1 MTMQLLIIATI
12 LSLLFSGGAGGCR
25 TKNFNVPPR
34 QSQSSTGQNANTGE
48 KETQPAGDLKVIAQ
62 GFHSSITDPFIA
74 VVRDEATYAELSKL
88 DGNLPK
94 LNVDLKTNTVIAAFL
109 GERNTGGYSV
119 EITRVANGEI
129 QIAEKAPAKDV
140 MVPQVITAPFKI
152 VSLPV
157 EGTEPVKIS
166 AGDAFRQTAQLYRI
180 DKGSFTISGGFAGR
194 SETYALAG
202 KLQIT
207 RLGDLVTVGFAVVS
221 TGTSHDRSL
230 RDVATGV
237 MKENS
242 FDISR
247 MSRGSLVDPPTGD
260 LRVAG
265 KFLDANR
272 LNLDLDTGGA
282 IVPDGF
288 QGKGTIEAQMVS
300 ASANE

>member
-1 MTMQLLIIATI
+1 MQSLIIATI
-12 LSLLFSGGAGGCR
+12 FSLLFSGGAGGCR
-25 TKNFNVPPR
+25 TSKNANSPNP
-34 QSQSSTGQNANTGE
+34 SQHSPEQNANTGE
-48 KETQPAGDLKVIAQ
+48 KQTQPSGDLKIIAQ

-74 VVRDEATYAELSKL
+74 VIRDETTYAELQKL
-88 DGNLPK
+88 DSNLPK
-94 LNVDLKTNTVIAAFL
+94 LSVDLKTNTVIAAFL

-119 EITRVANGEI
+119 EINRVANGEI

-157 EGTEPVKIS
+157 EGTEAVKIS

-207 RLGDLVTVGFAVVS
+207 RLGNLVTVGFAVVS
-221 TGTSHDRSL
+221 TGTSHERSL

-237 MKENS
+237 VTDNS
-242 FDISR
+242 FSIAR
-247 MSRGSLVDPPTGD
+247 MSRGSLVDPPTAD

-272 LNLDLDTGGA
+272 LTLDLDTGGA

-300 ASANE
+300 ASAI